1 MNITVLDAATFG
13 DDLDLSPL
21 DTFGAVTVYRTTLP
35 EQVAERLAN
44 ADVAVI
50 NKVKITEEVAKA
62 AKHLKL
68 ICIMA
73 TGYDNVDLDACR
85 ACGIGVCNVAGYSTH
100 SVSQLTV
107 TMALSLYTHLPEYAE
122 HTKSGAYTHGG
133 VQNCL
138 VPVYHEMRG
147 KTWGI
152 IGDGNIGAQ
161 VARVAEAL
169 GARILIYRKHET
181 GDAREVSLDT
191 LLCESDI
198 LSLHVPLN
206 DETRGMI
213 GKAQIERMKDGVM
226 LLNVARGAVLDER
239 AIADAVLSGKIGFF
253 GCDVYSTEPYGEN
266 HPYTEIATL
275 PQVCLTPHMAWG
287 AKEART
293 LCLDECCE
301 NIRSYLAGGTRSRV
315 DLL

>member
-13 DDLDLSPL
+13 EDLDLSPL
-21 DTFGAVTVYRTTLP
+21 DTLGTVTVYQTTPP
-35 EQVAERLAN
+35 ELVASRLAE
-44 ADVAVI
+44 ADVTVI
-50 NKVKITEEVAKA
+50 NKVKITKEVAEA
-62 AKHLKL
+62 AKRLKL

-85 ACGIGVCNVAGYSTH
+85 ASGIAVCNVAGYSTH
-100 SVSQLTV
+100 SVAQLTV
-107 TMALSLYTHLPEYAE
+107 TMALSLYTHLPEYTA
-122 HTKSGAYTHGG
+122 HTRSGAYTRGG

-152 IGDGNIGAQ
+152 IGYGNIGAQ

-169 GARILIYRKHET
+169 GCRILIYRRRET
-181 GDAREVSLDT
+181 GDGRETSLDT
-191 LLCESDI
+191 LLRESDI
-198 LSLHVPLN
+198 ISLHVPLN
-206 DETRGMI
+206 DGTRGMI
-213 GKAQIERMKDGVM
+213 GSEQIAVMKDGVM

-239 AIADAVLSGKIGFF
+239 AVADAVLSGKIGFF
-253 GCDVYSTEPYGEN
+253 GCDVYSVEPYGAD
-266 HPYTEIATL
+266 HPYTEIADL

-287 AKEART
+287 ASEART